1 MLFQF
6 IITFTIFP
14 FKDTLVF
21 KGEALILS
29 MVSSFCIRSSAFF
42 FASGIV
48 DTSSGLLITV
58 DMSEMCIC
66 PFTVRKSVMLKSDKT
81 RHSYKL
87 RNLLN

>member
-6 IITFTIFP
+6 IITFTIFS
-14 FKDTLVF
+14 FKDTLVL

-29 MVSSFCIRSSAFF
+29 MVSSFCIRSSAFL

-58 DMSEMCIC
+58 DTSEMCIC
-66 PFTVRKSVMLKSDKT
+66 PFTVRKSVMLKSDRT
-81 RHSYKL
+81 RNKL
-87 RNLLN
+87 RNSLN